1 MREIFRRPPPDNT
14 RTLWAAIRDCFPAAM
29 TESQQF
35 EDAVANVS
43 LMYVA
48 GFETTGNATMHTLSA
63 LALDQASQSLIV
75 EVRNRLG
82 STGPST

>member
-14 RTLWAAIRDCFPAAM
+14 RTLWAAIRECFPDAM
-29 TESQQF
+29 TDVRQF

-43 LMYVA
+43 LMYTA
-48 GFETTGNATMHTLSA
+48 GFETTGNGTMHTLCA

-75 EVRNRLG
+75 EV
-82 STGPST
+82 